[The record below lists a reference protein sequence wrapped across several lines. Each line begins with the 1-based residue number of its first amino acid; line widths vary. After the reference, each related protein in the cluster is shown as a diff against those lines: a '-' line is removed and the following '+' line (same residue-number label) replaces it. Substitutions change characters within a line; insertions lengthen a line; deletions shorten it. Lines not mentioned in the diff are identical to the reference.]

1 VKSAQL
7 ELNMV
12 AEGYNASKCIYDL
25 NQEIMAEM
33 TIAETIYKIL
43 WENVKPVDGFKQ
55 IEEVL
60 V

>member
-1 VKSAQL
+1 
-7 ELNMV
+7 MV

-25 NQEIMAEM
+25 NKEILADMP
-33 TIAETIYKIL
+33 IAETIYKIL
-43 WENVKPVDGFKQ
+43 WENVKPADGFKQ

>member
-1 VKSAQL
+1 
-7 ELNMV
+7 MV